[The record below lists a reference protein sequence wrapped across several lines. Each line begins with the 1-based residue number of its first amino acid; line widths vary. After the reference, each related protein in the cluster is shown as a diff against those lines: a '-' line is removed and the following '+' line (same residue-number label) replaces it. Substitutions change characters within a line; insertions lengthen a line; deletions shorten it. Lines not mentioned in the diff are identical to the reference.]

1 MDNLVKNIENME
13 ITNNEELILNK
24 IIINLENLI
33 NNSLVPEK
41 IIGFERPCDRNDFR
55 NFENLINN
63 YLNEILIE
71 LNNLKNYNID
81 KKLLI
86 IDNVD
91 LRIIL
96 LKLVIII
103 GEESELN
110 VWNNSITLEL
120 SNKLLIE
127 VCWFFGVE
135 KISDIFINN
144 DFDDRLRDIILLLR
158 PKLLKNTWKSNP
170 ASVTCYKWV
179 LHQVEMPGLLK
190 YLTEV
195 LPTALIVYDDYV
207 PENRITGLICIRK
220 ILEHSSLQ
228 NEFLRSGYADV
239 LYDALEKLTH
249 EREVK
254 YIIPLYNCITLI
266 LINIESANNTINPYE
281 WTKRDDILATLLN
294 NMELEN
300 NLELRH
306 AYITSLPQLLTNIG
320 CAKWCERLIR
330 ILSEYCGHHTDL
342 KTLKATLQF
351 AEIVLSMFHVRIPA
365 HCLILY
371 TAFLKLH
378 YDLTETPIFDEEII
392 RSLERCIYLLYKVTP
407 NIGSAIIRDDRMRII
422 IKNSIHTSC
431 FSDTK
436 YCN

>member
-179 LHQVEMPGLLK
+179 LHQVE
-190 YLTEV
+190 V
-195 LPTALIVYDDYV
+195 
-207 PENRITGLICIRK
+207 
-220 ILEHSSLQ
+220 
-228 NEFLRSGYADV
+228 FF
-239 LYDALEKLTH
+239 
-249 EREVK
+249 
-254 YIIPLYNCITLI
+254 
-266 LINIESANNTINPYE
+266 INYF
-281 WTKRDDILATLLN
+281 K
-294 NMELEN
+294 
-300 NLELRH
+300 
-306 AYITSLPQLLTNIG
+306 
-320 CAKWCERLIR
+320 
-330 ILSEYCGHHTDL
+330 
-342 KTLKATLQF
+342 
-351 AEIVLSMFHVRIPA
+351 
-365 HCLILY
+365 
-371 TAFLKLH
+371 
-378 YDLTETPIFDEEII
+378 
-392 RSLERCIYLLYKVTP
+392 
-407 NIGSAIIRDDRMRII
+407 
-422 IKNSIHTSC
+422 
-431 FSDTK
+431 
-436 YCN
+436 

>member
-1 MDNLVKNIENME
+1 MDNLLKNIESME
-13 ITNNEELILNK
+13 ITNTQELIINK
-24 IIINLENLI
+24 IITNIENLI
-33 NNSLVPEK
+33 NNCLVPQK
-41 IIGFERPCDRNDFR
+41 LIGIDRPCDKNDF
-55 NFENLINN
+55 NDYSHTIDGNLID
-63 YLNEILIE
+63 LLAE
-71 LNNLKNYNID
+71 LNNLKNYN
-81 KKLLI
+81 
-86 IDNVD
+86 VD
-91 LRIIL
+91 SRSLSIEDVDVREIL
-96 LKLVIII
+96 LKSVIII
-103 GEESELN
+103 GEQSEKN
-110 VWNNSITLEL
+110 PWNNSSTLEL
-120 SNKLLIE
+120 ANKLLIE
-127 VCWFFGVE
+127 LCWFFAVD
-135 KISDIFINN
+135 KFSDVFANN
-144 DFDDRLRDIILLLR
+144 DQDNRLRDILLLLR
-158 PKLLKNTWKSNP
+158 GKLLKSTWKTFP
-170 ASVTCYKWV
+170 GSVCCYKWL

-195 LPTALIVYDDYV
+195 LPTALIIYDDYV
-207 PENRITGLICIRK
+207 PENRIVGLICIRK
-220 ILEHSSLQ
+220 ILEHSSL
-228 NEFLRSGYADV
+228 
-239 LYDALEKLTH
+239 
-249 EREVK
+249 
-254 YIIPLYNCITLI
+254 
-266 LINIESANNTINPYE
+266 

-365 HCLILY
+365 HCLVLY

>member
-1 MDNLVKNIENME
+1 MDNLLKNIESME
-13 ITNNEELILNK
+13 ITNTQELIINK
-24 IIINLENLI
+24 IIINIENLI
-33 NNSLVPEK
+33 NNCLVPQK
-41 IIGFERPCDRNDFR
+41 LVGNDRPCDKNDF
-55 NFENLINN
+55 NDYSHTIDGNLID
-63 YLNEILIE
+63 LLAE
-71 LNNLKNYNID
+71 LNNLKSY
-81 KKLLI
+81 
-86 IDNVD
+86 NVD
-91 LRIIL
+91 SRSLSIEDVDVREIL
-96 LKLVIII
+96 LKSVIIV
-103 GEESELN
+103 GENSEKN
-110 VWNNSITLEL
+110 PWNNSSTLEL
-120 SNKLLIE
+120 ANKLLIE
-127 VCWFFGVE
+127 LCWFFGVE
-135 KISDIFINN
+135 KFSDVFANN
-144 DFDDRLRDIILLLR
+144 DQDNRLRDIMLLLR
-158 PKLLKNTWKSNP
+158 GKLLKSTWKTFP
-170 ASVTCYKWV
+170 GSVCCYKWL

-195 LPTALIVYDDYV
+195 LPTALIIYDDYV
-207 PENRITGLICIRK
+207 PENRIVGLICIRK

-228 NEFLRSGYADV
+228 NEFLKSGYADV

-254 YIIPLYNCITLI
+254 YILPLYNCITLV
-266 LINIESANNTINPYE
+266 LINMEANNTRNPYE

-365 HCLILY
+365 HCLVLY